1 MRDFIFD
8 RVDYAILTIFCN
20 LDRIQFPLDPKMAI
34 SLYPN
39 CRAMSYYDLAQI
51 SSTSLHDVIAACKS
65 YTGCTQYDS
74 SRDRYLILANQSSR
88 FTSSYN
94 RIRWTFAHEFGHV
107 ICGHFDEI
115 CDASNEK
122 RLSSYFDRHE
132 LEEEADFF
140 AASLLSPFPTFS
152 LFKIHTIEDIERVYG
167 LSRQAAEYRFSE
179 YKRYLNG
186 EKEKYHY
193 HDSMKKILLMKCVYR
208 PSMAKGYRQF
218 SS

>member
-20 LDRIQFPLDPKMAI
+20 LDRIQFPLDPKIAI
-34 SLYPN
+34 SLCPN

-115 CDASNEK
+115 CAASNGEC
-122 RLSSYFDRHE
+122 LSSYFNSRE

-140 AASLLSPFPTFS
+140 AASLLSPFPSFF
-152 LFKIHTIEDIERVYG
+152 LFKIQTIEDVEHIYG

-186 EKEKYHY
+186 EKEKYNY
-193 HDSMKKILLMKCVYR
+193 HDSMRKIFLTKGVYR
-208 PSMAKGYRQF
+208 PSIANGYCQF